1 MIIDKDAKI
10 FGKINI
16 IDLCIV
22 LALIGAAIFVVG
34 QFRGGGSPVAIVA
47 QPEQR
52 DFILRFYV
60 EEVENFRVD
69 GISIGDNLFDDGRNI
84 FLGEVSYLDIDEA
97 VVWNADR
104 YGNTVRSNKEGFSSL
119 EITTE
124 LRATPFEHGINIAGN
139 RYGIGH
145 SLTVR
150 AGRSFIFMRI
160 SGLEE
165 VAR

>member
-1 MIIDKDAKI
+1 MIIDKDARV
-10 FGKINI
+10 FGRINI

-22 LALIGAAIFVVG
+22 LALIGAAFFVLS
-34 QFRGGGSPVAIVA
+34 QFRGGTPIVIA

-52 DFILRFYV
+52 DFIMRFFV
-60 EEVENFRVD
+60 EDVENFRVD
-69 GISIGDNLFDDGRNI
+69 GINLGDSLFDDGRNI
-84 FLGEVSYLDIDEA
+84 FLGNVTYLDVNEA
-97 VVWNADR
+97 IVWNADR
-104 YGNTVRSNKEGFSSL
+104 YGNTVRSNREGSSSL

-124 LRATPFEHGINIAGN
+124 LSATPFEHGINIAGN

-150 AGRSFIFMRI
+150 VGRSFIFMRI

-165 VAR
+165 VVR